1 LYKFISVIVEIIKK
15 VNIILICV
23 FNLLNIKEEKA
34 KENGNSIAKTK
45 EGILKYSNF
54 KVSLSNF

>member
-1 LYKFISVIVEIIKK
+1 LYKFINVIVEIIKK

-23 FNLLNIKEEKA
+23 FNSLNIKGEKA
-34 KENGNSIAKTK
+34 RANGNNIAKTK

-54 KVSLSNF
+54 KVFLSN